1 MRFKLLIIA
10 AILPVMVSAQTKN
23 FSVSGKIGT
32 LTKPAKVYLD
42 YMDNG
47 VSHEDS
53 TEIVDGTFSFSGHIS
68 FIASARMTLDHHG
81 EGKQSAIFR
90 RGDVIYFYF
99 DKDNTVMTS
108 QDSLINATHSGS
120 KLYDEF
126 DAYNKVIGGTIMA
139 LTKQANIDF
148 ASGTPE
154 QQKDTS
160 YANAVG
166 ARFHRRID
174 ERSRK
179 QLQFAIDHPK
189 SFFGLVAL
197 SESAGVKVD
206 IQKIEPIYNALDP
219 KLRATDMGVELA
231 QRIKAASITAVGKPA
246 PLFTQNDLNGNPVAL
261 ASLKGKV
268 VLIDFWASWCH
279 PCRGEN
285 PNLKKQY
292 ALYKDKGFEILS
304 VSMDSEKKNWVQAM
318 KQDGMPWLNTSDLKG
333 WNNQVGRLYG
343 VRGIPACFLI
353 DADGKIIADDV
364 RGETLNKKLAEI
376 FNK

>member
-1 MRFKLLIIA
+1 MKIKLLIIA
-10 AILPVMVSAQTKN
+10 ALLPVWALAQTKN
-23 FSVSGKIGT
+23 FTLSGKIGT
-32 LTKPAKVYLD
+32 LDKPAKVYLD

-53 TEIVDGTFSFSGHIS
+53 TDVVNGIFSFSGHIS
-68 FIASARMTLDHHG
+68 TIATARMALDHLG

-99 DKDNTVMTS
+99 DKDATVITS
-108 QDSLINATHSGS
+108 ADSLVNAQHSGS
-120 KLYDEF
+120 KIYDEF

-166 ARFHRRID
+166 ARFHERID

-179 QLQFAIDHPK
+179 QLQFAKDHPT

-197 SESAGVKVD
+197 SESAGTKVD
-206 IQKIEPIYNALDP
+206 IQKIEPIYTTLDA
-219 KLRATDMGVELA
+219 KFRATDMGLELA
-231 QRIKAASITAVGKPA
+231 QRIKAASITSLGKQA
-246 PLFTQNDLNGNPVAL
+246 PLFTQNDLSGKPLAL

-268 VLIDFWASWCH
+268 ILIDFWASWCH
-279 PCRGEN
+279 PCRDES

-304 VSMDSEKKNWVQAM
+304 VSMDSDRKNWVQAIT
-318 KQDGMPWLNTSDLKG
+318 QDGMPWLHISDLKG

-343 VRGIPACFLI
+343 VRAIPACFLI
-353 DADGKIIADDV
+353 DAEGKIIADNA
-364 RGETLNKKLAEI
+364 RGEVLNKKLAEI

>member
-1 MRFKLLIIA
+1 MPLMA
-10 AILPVMVSAQTKN
+10 SAQTKN
-23 FSVSGKIGT
+23 FTLSGKIGN
-32 LTKPAKVYLD
+32 LDKPAKVYLD

-53 TEIVDGTFSFSGHIS
+53 TGIVNGVFSFSGHIS
-68 FIASARMTLDHHG
+68 TIATARMTLDHLG

-99 DKDNTVMTS
+99 DKDQMSMTS
-108 QDSLINATHSGS
+108 NDSLINAKHTGS
-120 KLYDEF
+120 KIYDEF
-126 DAYNKVIGGTIMA
+126 DSYNHLIGGTMME

-160 YANAVG
+160 FSNAVG
-166 ARFHRRID
+166 ARFHARID
-174 ERSRK
+174 ARTRK
-179 QLQFAIDHPK
+179 QLQFAKDHPN

-197 SESAGVKVD
+197 SESAGIKVD
-206 IQKIEPIYNALDP
+206 VSNVEPIYNRLNP
-219 KLRATDMGVELA
+219 QLRATDMGIELS
-231 QRIKAASITAVGKPA
+231 QRIKAGSITAVGKQA
-246 PLFTQNDLNGNPVAL
+246 PLFTQNDLQGKPL
-261 ASLKGKV
+261 SLSSLKGKV

-279 PCRGEN
+279 PCRGES

-292 ALYKDKGFEILS
+292 SLYKEKGFEILS
-304 VSMDSEKKNWVQAM
+304 VSMDSEKKNWVQAIQ
-318 KQDGMPWLNTSDLKG
+318 QDGMPWLHVSDLKG
-333 WNNQVGRLYG
+333 WNNEAGRLYG
-343 VRGIPACFLI
+343 VRAIPACFLI